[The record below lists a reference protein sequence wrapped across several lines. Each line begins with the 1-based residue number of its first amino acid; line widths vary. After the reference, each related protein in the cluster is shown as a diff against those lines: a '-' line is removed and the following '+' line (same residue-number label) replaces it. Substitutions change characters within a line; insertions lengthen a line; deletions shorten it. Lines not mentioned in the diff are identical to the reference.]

1 MADQIDNL
9 EIVISSS
16 ANAAAQQIDKLTAS
30 LGRLR
35 TGLTSAGGLFTIPKF
50 FGGQLVS
57 NVKNATKS
65 MLSFFNTV
73 KRIATYRLIR
83 TALKEITKYMGE
95 GMKNLY
101 NWSKTADRTF
111 FNSMNQIATAA
122 TYLGNSFA
130 AMASPL
136 VNALAPAIDFVID
149 KFVDLFNT
157 INQIF
162 SRLAG
167 KSSYTAARKVATQWD
182 DASKSTKKSVDS
194 MKRTILA
201 FDEINKLDKP
211 NSSGS
216 GSGSSGASASSMFVT
231 RPITGSVSS
240 FADQIKA
247 AFKSSDWKG
256 LGTLI
261 GNEVNKIIDS
271 IDFASIG
278 AKVGNAINGLFT
290 TKYWTLDSINFTNI
304 GYKVAEF
311 LNNTFGRINFEYIG
325 RYMVKKMTVI
335 GDAVIGFFTN
345 FNWGEAAGDLS
356 DFVMGLYKELNR
368 WMSKQNWSGLGTT
381 IWEKLKD
388 VITHIDYAG
397 LAQNM
402 AEFIGRKIRASA
414 DLIGGFMR
422 GVGGDLKRLWD
433 EEIKGQNWGDTAHNI
448 MERVGRGF
456 NNMSDWVYDN
466 IINPFMSAL
475 IGNDWVE
482 KASKVFDPIIEGLR
496 TFKNTFDDAVKF
508 LKKLFGEIGDEF
520 QKLVDK
526 INNLWG
532 SLSQGW
538 KRLFGFDDTP
548 AADKDALSIPMSMPG
563 ASKVTGGGANGYNK
577 SNTSSAGRSSGGST
591 AQKTVESLKS
601 ITKASTVAKTALGTL
616 ATLIAQKFSSAGKNI
631 SDPIAYGLNE
641 AWHAVNITSKAIQGV
656 VDGTTT
662 AANWTIKQFWDSVD
676 RAFSLG
682 CGNVT
687 TQSNKA
693 SDAVTNIGTVS
704 KKADTTVSVA
714 FTNIY
719 NTLSNKSNAA
729 LNVVSS
735 AFSGIA
741 GSITS
746 SLANALRSVS
756 TSGWSNIGV
765 NIVNGIKNGIS
776 SAWSSLTRTFSNAVS
791 SLISGTKKLL
801 GIRSPSRIFRDEVGL
816 MIGLGMAEGI
826 ADSGPKVFQSMEALN
841 NGLMNG
847 LTPYSGLSGYADAAA
862 YTASAQYEAQRSGQD
877 AGSQTALLQAIL
889 NVMQEINDKE
899 FTAEITTS
907 SVQRAMNRTNRRAGT
922 TIVPLG
928 T

>member
-9 EIVISSS
+9 EILISST

-35 TGLTSAGGLFTIPKF
+35 GSLSSAGGFLSIPKF
-50 FGGQLVS
+50 FGGQLIG
-57 NVKNATKS
+57 NVKKATNS
-65 MLSFFNTV
+65 VGTFFKTI

-95 GMKNLY
+95 GMTNLY

-111 FNSMNQIATAA
+111 SNSMDRIATSAK
-122 TYLGNSFA
+122 YLGNSFA

-136 VNALAPAIDFVID
+136 VNALAPAIDFIID

-167 KSSYTAARKVATQWD
+167 KSSYTAAKRVATQWG
-182 DASKSTKKSVDS
+182 DASKKTGSAVAS

-211 NSSGS
+211 SSG
-216 GSGSSGASASSMFVT
+216 GSGGGSSAASASSMFET
-231 RPITGSVSS
+231 RAISGSISS

-261 GNEVNKIIDS
+261 GNEVNKIIDK

-290 TKYWTLDSINFTNI
+290 TKYWTLEAINFTNI
-304 GYKVAEF
+304 GYKIAEF
-311 LNNTFGRINFEYIG
+311 LNNTINRINFEYVG
-325 RYMVKKMTVI
+325 RYMVKRMTVI
-335 GDAVIGFFTN
+335 GDSVIGFFTN
-345 FNWGEAAGDLS
+345 FNWGQAAGSLS
-356 DFVMGLYKELNR
+356 DFVVGLYKELNR

-414 DLIGGFMR
+414 ELIGGFMR
-422 GVGGDLKRLWD
+422 GVGSDLKRLWD
-433 EEIKGQNWGDTAHNI
+433 EEIKGQNWGETAHNI
-448 MERVGRGF
+448 MELVGRGF

-508 LKKLFGEIGDEF
+508 LKRLFGEIGDEF

-526 INNLWG
+526 INKLWG
-532 SLSQGW
+532 SIAQGW
-538 KRLFGFDDTP
+538 KRLVGLDDTP
-548 AADKDALSIPMSMPG
+548 AANKDELSIPMTMPSNYKAQGNG
-563 ASKVTGGGANGYNK
+563 ATYTR
-577 SNTSSAGRSSGGST
+577 SNTSGAGKSSSSSS

-641 AWHAVNITSKAIQGV
+641 AWYAVNNTSKAIQGV
-656 VDGTTT
+656 VNGTST

-719 NTLSNKSNAA
+719 NTLTNKSNAA

-791 SLISGTKKLL
+791 NLISGTKRLL
-801 GIRSPSRIFRDEVGL
+801 GIKSPSRIFRDEVGL

-826 ADSGPKVFQSMEALN
+826 MDSEPKVFQSMEDLN
-841 NGLMNG
+841 SGLMKG
-847 LTPYSGLSGYADAAA
+847 LTPYSGMSGYADAAA

-877 AGSQTALLQAIL
+877 MGSQTSLLQAIL
-889 NVMQEINDKE
+889 DVMQQINDKE
-899 FTAEITTS
+899 FTAEITTA